1 MNIRLTYHNASG
13 KKIEK
18 DFSDPME
25 IIGYIY
31 RCWASAR
38 NAASTRAIRARL
50 DAEGVEEVDAVEAK
64 QKLSLHGAN

>member
-1 MNIRLTYHNASG
+1 MNIRLTYHNARG
-13 KKIEK
+13 KKVEK

-38 NAASTRAIRARL
+38 NAASTREIRERL
-50 DAEGVEEVDAVEAK
+50 DAKRVELLEEADDG
-64 QKLSLHGAN
+64 Q

>member
-1 MNIRLTYHNASG
+1 MDIRLIYHNGNG
-13 KKIEK
+13 KRIVK

-38 NAASTRAIRARL
+38 NAAGMRAIRERL
-50 DAEGVEEVDAVEAK
+50 ELLEDNGSEVE
-64 QKLSLHGAN
+64 

>member
-1 MNIRLTYHNASG
+1 MNIRLTYHTASG
-13 KKIEK
+13 KRVEK

-38 NAASTRAIRARL
+38 NASSAREIRARL
-50 DAEGVEEVDAVEAK
+50 DAGQIRLPEEAEGA
-64 QKLSLHGAN
+64 Q

>member
-1 MNIRLTYHNASG
+1 MDIRLIYHNGNG
-13 KKIEK
+13 KRIVK

-38 NAASTRAIRARL
+38 NAASTREIRERL
-50 DAEGVEEVDAVEAK
+50 DAKQVELLGEDEDG
-64 QKLSLHGAN
+64 Q

>member
-1 MNIRLTYHNASG
+1 MNIRLTYHTASG
-13 KKIEK
+13 KKVEK

-38 NAASTRAIRARL
+38 NAASTREIRERL
-50 DAEGVEEVDAVEAK
+50 DAKQVELLGEDEDG
-64 QKLSLHGAN
+64 Q